1 MLVNVKI
8 FFSTLTVK
16 NVLTVSI
23 LTTLIIP
30 LELARLA
37 PNIKFTILSIKNVW
51 IVLKIILIL
60 MGRNAL
66 IVLRIHF
73 GTQLKNNARAAQED
87 KY

>member
-23 LTTLIIP
+23 LTTLIIL

-51 IVLKIILIL
+51 IVLKIILIS

-73 GTQLKNNARAAQED
+73 GTQLKNNARVAQED